1 MAYYSLV
8 QSTLCCG
15 ILMLLLRILN
25 NLGQDFQNLAEMC
38 LLVLHLEIR
47 CHCFYF
53 LMQALKQTSYVCS
66 VESVDA
72 DSLVIQMNKDLIT
85 LQDIVAT
92 SLATH
97 KFRYMFEGLG
107 HMMSSL
113 IISSAPNIKKI
124 NSNGVKKMSRNLFA
138 IQQNLLNIT
147 QSREPDL
154 DKARLYY
161 DLLYKIPGD
170 FFIVLVEQGAKYT
183 DKEYE
188 NILNLHARSQAVMDK
203 EASRQR
209 LTKLKEIL
217 RQLRA
222 NQQTQV

>member
-1 MAYYSLV
+1 M
-8 QSTLCCG
+8 
-15 ILMLLLRILN
+15 
-25 NLGQDFQNLAEMC
+25 
-38 LLVLHLEIR
+38 
-47 CHCFYF
+47 
-53 LMQALKQTSYVCS
+53 
-66 VESVDA
+66 ESVDA